1 MTYEEAKAFLEDC
14 NQYKG
19 VISLE
24 PLKRMLAILGN
35 PQDQLKFVH
44 VAGTN
49 GKGSTLAYVSTVL
62 KEAGYRVGRYI
73 SPTIFSYR
81 ERIQVNETYI
91 SREGLVRLTE
101 RIKEA
106 GGQMLAAGEGHPTM
120 FEAETA
126 LAFLWFVEQKCDIV
140 VLEVGMGGLTDATNV
155 IRNTLVAALAP
166 VSMDH
171 IGVLGNTLGEI
182 AAQKAGIIKQGCTV
196 VSAAQQ
202 PESRKVVD
210 AKSAECGCE
219 IRYVDPACIQNRQR
233 GLLKQ
238 SFSYKERTGVEISLS
253 GDYQFEN
260 AALALEVLDALREKG
275 YTISEEAI
283 REGMSHTV
291 WQGRFSVVAR
301 EPLFLMDGAHNRDA
315 ARVLRE
321 SILQDLSGRRLIF
334 IMGVLADKEYEVVAE
349 QTAPL
354 AAEILTIMTPD
365 NPRALSAEALA
376 ETVRKYNPHVRAM
389 GSIREAV
396 QEARV
401 LAGPEDVI
409 LAFGSLSYL
418 GELYREANRG

>member
-1 MTYEEAKAFLEDC
+1 MRTAEQVRERDKKMTYEEAKAFLADC

-19 VISLE
+19 EISLE
-24 PLKRMLAILGN
+24 PLKKMLAILGN

-101 RIKEA
+101 QIQKA
-106 GGQMLAAGEGHPTM
+106 GEQMLAAGDGHPTM

-155 IRNTLVAALAP
+155 IKNTLVAALAP

-171 IGVLGNTLGEI
+171 IGVLGNTLTEI
-182 AAQKAGIIKQGCTV
+182 AAQKAGIIKPGCMV

-202 PESRKVVD
+202 LESRTVIEQK
-210 AKSAECGCE
+210 AKECGCPMSFVDIAQ
-219 IRYVDPACIQNRQR
+219 IRDRNR

-238 SFSYKERTGVEISLS
+238 SFSYKERTQIEISLA
-253 GDYQFEN
+253 GEYQFEN
-260 AALALEVLDALREKG
+260 AALALEVLDALKETG
-275 YTISEEAI
+275 YVISEEAI
-283 REGMSHTV
+283 RKGMSHTV
-291 WQGRFSVVAR
+291 WQGRFSVVAK

-315 ARVLRE
+315 A
-321 SILQDLSGRRLIF
+321 GC
-334 IMGVLADKEYEVVAE
+334 
-349 QTAPL
+349 
-354 AAEILTIMTPD
+354 
-365 NPRALSAEALA
+365 
-376 ETVRKYNPHVRAM
+376 
-389 GSIREAV
+389 
-396 QEARV
+396 
-401 LAGPEDVI
+401 
-409 LAFGSLSYL
+409 
-418 GELYREANRG
+418 